1 MSSKQD
7 HAHTHAHDNH
17 PAISR
22 RNLLILGGVAIVAGA
37 LPATFLT
44 LEPDN
49 SHFANDLMSL
59 LAEPEAAARLGT
71 EWRKV
76 ATMAREP
83 AVIAASI
90 GKRLNPHGWNDLGTP
105 EELREALKAAI
116 VRDYAHNDM
125 VSIGGWQ
132 IARTSAELCALAAS
146 LNGES
151 ADDETDPAAQAE
163 RG

>member
-1 MSSKQD
+1 MSSK
-7 HAHTHAHDNH
+7 HEHEHDGKHDSH

-37 LPATFLT
+37 LPASFLA

-59 LAEPEAAARLGT
+59 LAEPEAAARLGN

-76 ATMAREP
+76 TAMAREP
-83 AVIAASI
+83 DVIAASI
-90 GKRLNPHGWNDLGTP
+90 GKRLNPHGWHSQGTP
-105 EELREALKAAI
+105 EELREALKTAI
-116 VRDYAHNDM
+116 IRDYANNDM

-132 IARTSAELCALAAS
+132 IARTSAELCVLAAS
-146 LNGES
+146 LSSENSEQ
-151 ADDETDPAAQAE
+151 AAE
-163 RG
+163 HG

>member
-1 MSSKQD
+1 MSSKQE
-7 HAHTHAHDNH
+7 HAHGNH

-37 LPATFLT
+37 LPASFLA

-59 LAEPEAAARLGT
+59 LAEPDAAARLGT

-76 ATMAREP
+76 ATMAKEP
-83 AVIAASI
+83 SVIAASI
-90 GKRLNPHGWNDLGTP
+90 GKRLNPHGWHARGTP
-105 EELREALKAAI
+105 DELREALKAAI
-116 VRDYAHNDM
+116 VRDYARNDM

-132 IARTSAELCALAAS
+132 IARTSAELCTLAES
-146 LNGES
+146 LSGEGGNEE
-151 ADDETDPAAQAE
+151 AAPA
-163 RG
+163 RHG

>member
-1 MSSKQD
+1 MSSK
-7 HAHTHAHDNH
+7 HEHGHEGEHDSH
-17 PAISR
+17 PVISR

-37 LPATFLT
+37 LPVSFLA

-59 LAEPEAAARLGT
+59 LAEPDAAARLGT

-90 GKRLNPHGWNDLGTP
+90 GKRLNPHGWHNQGTP

-116 VRDYAHNDM
+116 VRDYANNDM

-132 IARTSAELCALAAS
+132 IARTSAELCVLAESLSGAS
-146 LNGES
+146 T
-151 ADDETDPAAQAE
+151 DEDAAHAE
-163 RG
+163 HG

>member
-1 MSSKQD
+1 MSNNQE
-7 HAHTHAHDNH
+7 HAHEGH

-37 LPATFLT
+37 LPVSFLA

-59 LAEPEAAARLGT
+59 LAEPDAAARLGT

-76 ATMAREP
+76 ATIAREP
-83 AVIAASI
+83 AVIASSI
-90 GKRLNPHGWNDLGTP
+90 GKRLNPHGWHNQGTP

-116 VRDYAHNDM
+116 VRDYANNDM

-146 LNGES
+146 LSGDS
-151 ADDETDPAAQAE
+151 TGDEAAPAAHAE
-163 RG
+163 HG

>member
-1 MSSKQD
+1 MSSK
-7 HAHTHAHDNH
+7 HEHEHDGKHDSH

-37 LPATFLT
+37 LPVSFLA

-59 LAEPEAAARLGT
+59 LAEPEAAARLGN

-76 ATMAREP
+76 AAMASEP
-83 AVIAASI
+83 DVIAASI
-90 GKRLNPHGWNDLGTP
+90 GKRLNPHGWHSQGTP

-116 VRDYAHNDM
+116 IRDYANNDM

-132 IARTSAELCALAAS
+132 IARTSAELCVLAAS
-146 LNGES
+146 LSSENSE
-151 ADDETDPAAQAE
+151 PAAE
-163 RG
+163 HG

>member
-1 MSSKQD
+1 MSNKQESG
-7 HAHTHAHDNH
+7 HDAH

-37 LPATFLT
+37 LPVSFLA

-76 ATMAREP
+76 ATIAKEP
-83 AVIAASI
+83 SVIAASI
-90 GKRLNPHGWNDLGTP
+90 GKRLNPHGWHSQGTP
-105 EELREALKAAI
+105 AELREALKEAI
-116 VRDYAHNDM
+116 VRDYARNDM

-146 LNGES
+146 LSGEG
-151 ADDETDPAAQAE
+151 ANEEAEPAAH
-163 RG
+163 G